1 MSTCRLAG
9 ALVRSGRSC
18 PRLHPPPYPAITEE
32 ARVLDQSWVFPF
44 HRQAALDI
52 GASFTPS
59 AGRTC
64 RNAAV
69 VLPSALAP
77 GLTFPL
83 NAIAVRAAAGSLRRT
98 ASLKDT
104 LALRL
109 LLWKST
115 HCLHAAA
122 CLRQVQV
129 PSHNSEG
136 ALSDG
141 LQSGPPLNCLSI
153 RPAF

>member
-18 PRLHPPPYPAITEE
+18 PRLHPPLTRRLPKRPACWT
-32 ARVLDQSWVFPF
+32 SHGFFPF
-44 HRQAALDI
+44 I
-52 GASFTPS
+52 GRLFLTFTPS

-69 VLPSALAP
+69 MLPSALAP

-83 NAIAVRAAAGSLRRT
+83 NAITVRAAAGSLRRT

-141 LQSGPPLNCLSI
+141 LQSGPVLNCLSI